1 LKIKNAPVA
10 ISTKPTAWFSV
21 RGVLIVDA
29 DPQCNATQTMFSD
42 EELEDIY
49 DRDDRFSIYSVI
61 HPLSLGEGYTQKLK
75 PVKRPNFGVEILIG
89 DPRLSLL
96 EDLLAKDW
104 SSGLSGEV
112 RGLRTTFVFR
122 DLLNRCNDYDFVFFD
137 VGPSLGAINRSVL
150 MACDFFIS
158 PMSIDIFSLRA
169 IENITEAI
177 SQWKKKLAAG
187 VKQVAKAELASV
199 PGTSMD
205 IRFAGYVTQQYTAK
219 TTGDGEKR
227 AVKAYEKI
235 MRRVPRQITSNFVK
249 SLQPTKTSV
258 NYLLGTVPNLHS
270 LVPMAQVARKPIFEL
285 KAKDGVVGAHFS
297 KVKESRDLYEAV
309 ATRFLDNVEQLND

>member
-1 LKIKNAPVA
+1 
-10 ISTKPTAWFSV
+10 
-21 RGVLIVDA
+21 
-29 DPQCNATQTMFSD
+29 
-42 EELEDIY
+42 
-49 DRDDRFSIYSVI
+49 
-61 HPLSLGEGYTQKLK
+61 
-75 PVKRPNFGVEILIG
+75 
-89 DPRLSLL
+89 
-96 EDLLAKDW
+96 
-104 SSGLSGEV
+104 
-112 RGLRTTFVFR
+112 
-122 DLLNRCNDYDFVFFD
+122 
-137 VGPSLGAINRSVL
+137 